1 MLNYYCYHH
10 YHHHHHHYY
19 SYSSYY
25 YSTFI
30 PGKLCDAS
38 ARYERAIQEE
48 PNEIGHH
55 KVTGC
60 NGVSS
65 FMGKLI
71 LTKASFY
78 EAINQTRVLIFIGT

>member
-1 MLNYYCYHH
+1 MF
-10 YHHHHHHYY
+10 
-19 SYSSYY
+19 
-25 YSTFI
+25 T

-60 NGVSS
+60 NVSS

-71 LTKASFY
+71 LTKESY
-78 EAINQTRVLIFIGT
+78 HAINQTGVLVFIDL